1 MHITNGF
8 TLMTVARPFE
18 VSAYLQEAF
27 GLSPVFEADWYA
39 QLKGPG
45 FELGVIAE
53 GHESIPP
60 EHRQSVRGAMLTFE
74 VGDAADAFERRRPDW
89 ELVHGL
95 RDEVWGQRHFMIR
108 TPVGLVVDVVQPLGS
123 PQSA

>member
-8 TLMTVARPFE
+8 TLLTVARPLE

-27 GLSPVFEADWYA
+27 GLSALFEADWYA

-45 FELGVIAE
+45 FEIGVIAE
-53 GHESIPP
+53 GHESIPAD
-60 EHRQSVRGAMLTFE
+60 HRLPVRGAMLTLE
-74 VGDAADAFERRRPDW
+74 VADAKEAYDQRRPEW

-95 RDEVWGQRHFMIR
+95 RDEVWGQRHFMLR
-108 TPVGLVVDVVQPLGS
+108 TPVGLVVDVVQPLG
-123 PQSA
+123 PPSA

>member
-8 TLMTVARPFE
+8 TLMTVARPLE

-27 GLSPVFEADWYA
+27 GLRAVFEADWYA

-60 EHRQSVRGAMLTFE
+60 DHREVVRGAMLTLE
-74 VGDAADAFERRRPDW
+74 VADAAQAFEQRRADW

-95 RDEVWGQRHFMIR
+95 RDEVWGQRHFMVR
-108 TPVGLVVDVVQPLGS
+108 TPVGLVVDVVQPLGT
-123 PQSA
+123 PLPA